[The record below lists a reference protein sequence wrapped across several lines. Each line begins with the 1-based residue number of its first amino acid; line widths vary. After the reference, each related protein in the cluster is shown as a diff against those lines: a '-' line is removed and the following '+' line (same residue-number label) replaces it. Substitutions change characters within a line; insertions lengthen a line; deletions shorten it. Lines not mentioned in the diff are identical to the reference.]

1 MLRTFCNCKPSKK
14 KGGPLC
20 PHKKKKKKKKKPLK
34 KKDTES
40 HQNFTGSYEKY
51 GGTIWALRSMEYQ
64 NDYSKGKK
72 GK

>member
-1 MLRTFCNCKPSKK
+1 MLRTFCNCKPS
-14 KGGPLC
+14 
-20 PHKKKKKKKKKPLK
+20 K

-51 GGTIWALRSMEYQ
+51 GGTIWALRSVEYQ